1 MLEISPEFA
10 QELLNYLVTKPYQ
23 EVYKF
28 VNYIQ
33 QASLIKQVE
42 KEEKP
47 QAERLP

>member
-33 QASLIKQVE
+33 QASFQRQVDE
-42 KEEKP
+42 VKP
-47 QAERLP
+47 VERQP